1 MMLHSSHIS
10 IREVYSGTVESNHSF
25 VILSLYL
32 DDDDNGCDDDDDDD
46 DDDNYLQLHHHYT
59 INVIIII
66 IISLLL
72 LSLQIE
78 SYSCIHWMCIEVQYS
93 TLIRLIHGCT

>member
-1 MMLHSSHIS
+1 MMLHLSHIS
-10 IREVYSGTVESNHSF
+10 IREVYSGTVESNHSI
-25 VILSLYL
+25 VILSLCL
-32 DDDDNGCDDDDDDD
+32 DGDDDDDDD

-93 TLIRLIHGCT
+93 TLIGLIHGCT